1 MYRLWTVEHI
11 ILTLNVSPGV
21 ANMFFGLGKI
31 FGNDCACALGK
42 NGMNVVSNMVVNKKK
57 MVVE

>member
-1 MYRLWTVEHI
+1 
-11 ILTLNVSPGV
+11 
-21 ANMFFGLGKI
+21 MFFGLGKI